1 MTYYNWREFFM
12 ALDNWGMTDVLLPF
26 LLIFTI
32 VYAVFKKTKILGD
45 KNSYNVVLA
54 LVLSL
59 TTVIPH
65 VTGNY
70 PLGYDPVLI
79 INRALPTVSIV
90 VVALIMLLLLVGVW
104 GAESDWIAGNTVTG
118 TIVILS
124 IIAVV
129 WIFGAS
135 ANWWQGWGW
144 FNNLFGADTMAIV
157 VMILVFA
164 LIMWF
169 ITREDSVSDGDG
181 MMKQL
186 GNMFKK
192 D

>member
-12 ALDNWGMTDVLLPF
+12 ALDNWGLTDVLLPF

-32 VYAVFKKTKILGD
+32 VFAVFQKTKILGE
-45 KNSYNVVLA
+45 KKSYNTIIA
-54 LVLSL
+54 LVMSL

-79 INRALPTVSIV
+79 LNNALPTVSIV

-118 TIVILS
+118 SIVLLS
-124 IIAVV
+124 VAAIVV
-129 WIFGAS
+129 IFGAS
-135 ANWWQGWGW
+135 AGWWSGWSW
-144 FNNLFGADTMAIV
+144 FNDVFGADSIAIV

-164 LIMWF
+164 LVMWF
-169 ITREDSVSDGDG
+169 ITRDDTVSEGDG
-181 MMKQL
+181 MMKQV